1 MFICLMRGV
10 TMTEVE
16 KLEILLKE
24 VKEKIQRLDAIEA
37 RLINMRE
44 LATKSMDTEVLK
56 EERLEIQE
64 KIENL
69 IIEIELL
76 DKDKT
81 MKQ

>member
-1 MFICLMRGV
+1 MRGV

-37 RLINMRE
+37 RLINMRA
-44 LATKSMDTEVLK
+44 LAIKSMDTEVLK

>member
-37 RLINMRE
+37 RLINMRA
-44 LATKSMDTEVLK
+44 LAIKSMDTEVLK